1 MPPLT
6 KQAHPPMPVHTK
18 TQFRE
23 GRRSVLVVED
33 DLMMGLFLEQYI
45 GSQYDVTVCRDGS
58 EALSTLR
65 SGLRPDLV
73 VTDLS
78 LPGLDGFQVL
88 DRARSIGLLD
98 DQPVLVLSG
107 SEKSD
112 DRVRALRAG
121 ADDFLLKPFNPD
133 ELMAR
138 LANLFRRIKVAA

>member
-1 MPPLT
+1 
-6 KQAHPPMPVHTK
+6 MPVNTK

-138 LANLFRRIKVAA
+138 LANLVKRIKVTA